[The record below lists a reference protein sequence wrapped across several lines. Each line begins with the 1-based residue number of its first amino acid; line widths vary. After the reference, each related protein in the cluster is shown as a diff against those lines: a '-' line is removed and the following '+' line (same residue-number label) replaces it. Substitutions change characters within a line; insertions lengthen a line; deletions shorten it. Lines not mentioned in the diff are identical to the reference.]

1 MDKKQLRR
9 NIEQEM
15 TEYVIYIRTRAGI
28 VTRKS
33 FPIFWCYESLVPY
46 VHEEALVGWPEQKV
60 FWAIKEGPSVGMAP
74 YRVQITRQEAA

>member
-9 NIEQEM
+9 SIQQEM
-15 TEYVIYIRTRAGI
+15 TEYVIYIRTKAGI

-74 YRVQITRQEAA
+74 YRGQITRQEAA